1 MSKIKVIAKESLEA
15 EFKYSRYTWTKGLD
29 YELDQKEDYFT
40 LAANE
45 GQVNYKNSVK
55 DKVMENFKVV

>member
-1 MSKIKVIAKESLEA
+1 MSKIKVIAKENLECL
-15 EFKYSRYTWTKGLD
+15 YPVLTWTKGLD

-45 GQVNYKNSVK
+45 GQVNYKNKVK
-55 DKVMENFKVV
+55 EQVMENFEIQK